1 MSLTLKQTAQVIASA
16 NTDAAKLAAK
26 ITVGNVLNENVTKL
40 IAPKLPMM
48 VRGYADSALGK
59 AFIANAVSA
68 ALIHFAPTN
77 RNAQLA
83 AEAMI
88 NSAMLE
94 FAASFNIEAM
104 INELIAGVDLSV
116 LESSNG

>member
-1 MSLTLKQTAQVIASA
+1 MSLTLKQTASVLADA
-16 NTDAAKLAAK
+16 NTGAAKLAAK
-26 ITVGNVLNENVTKL
+26 ITVGNILNENVSKL

-48 VRGYADSALGK
+48 VRGYADTPLGK
-59 AFIANAVSA
+59 AVIANAVSA

-77 RNAQLA
+77 KNAQIA

-104 INELIAGVDLSV
+104 INELIAGVDLSA
-116 LESSNG
+116 LSTNE